1 MTFEQRL
8 ATEIPHLRR
17 YARGLCG
24 DPSAADDL
32 VQDCL
37 ERAMRKGHLWQPI
50 GRLRSWLFK
59 LLYRLYLNSRQ
70 TATARRESTHPD
82 PARDQQV
89 WPTGEMDVRCRQMLA
104 LVDRLPSPQRDALLL
119 MALEQPSYRDAA
131 RILGICV
138 GTLRSRLARGR
149 EALRDMQEQ
158 REAPRALRR
167 VK

>member
-24 DPSAADDL
+24 DPAAADDL

-37 ERAMRKGHLWQPI
+37 ERAMRKGHLWRPV

-59 LLYRLYLNSRQ
+59 VLYRLYLNSRDS
-70 TATARRESTHPD
+70 AAARRETAHPD
-82 PARDQQV
+82 PARNQQV
-89 WPTGEMDVRCRQMLA
+89 WHSGEMDVRCRQVLA
-104 LVDRLPSPQRDALLL
+104 LVDRLPEPQRDALLL
-119 MALEQPSYRDAA
+119 MALEQPSYREAA
-131 RILGICV
+131 SILGVRV
-138 GTLRSRLARGR
+138 GTLRSRLARAR